1 VGAGTQV
8 ALVREQTEKM
18 FKVRQNYESTSTNYM
33 DYPILSDV
41 SIKNTRECV
50 TRGPNEWETLMI
62 SFVRDKAHVVFEV
75 LDSKKFPMSALFPQE
90 FRSDGIVFIRNNE
103 LPPGVKQCYFEY
115 LEKNEIDVHS
125 RLASYGLDIVD
136 ITMLKGQCLLF
147 AQRSGVVI
155 MACPMIIEV
164 HHGWKIN
171 NTYRLECVVHGDT
184 CCGLWCTKRVYEAWK
199 KDGRV
204 MFVKFVDAPKFTFE
218 YLVKNFSNFSIPM
231 VSDDTIARMLRE
243 YFYQDVRYSL
253 IMQDIRVNDL
263 QEMML
268 RSLVGIGMKDFKEGE
283 KVDGFSVITTHALSS
298 RVRLSSIEVEVCV
311 ASAYESDTTK
321 MIYDGGIKTQN
332 VHALDN
338 YLQEV
343 YKGLRVMRSPNLSTS
358 TLSRKMGKHKLSL
371 TTRPVND
378 YKSKL
383 KTCD

>member
-1 VGAGTQV
+1 
-8 ALVREQTEKM
+8 M
-18 FKVRQNYESTSTNYM
+18 
-33 DYPILSDV
+33 
-41 SIKNTRECV
+41 
-50 TRGPNEWETLMI
+50 
-62 SFVRDKAHVVFEV
+62 
-75 LDSKKFPMSALFPQE
+75 SKLFPQE
-90 FRSDGIVFIRNNE
+90 FRSDGITFIRNNE

-115 LEKNEIDVHS
+115 LEKNETEVHS

-155 MACPMIIEV
+155 AACPMIIEV
-164 HHGWKIN
+164 HYGWKLSD
-171 NTYRLECVVHGDT
+171 TYRLECVVHGDT

-199 KDGRV
+199 KNGRV

-218 YLVKNFSNFSIPM
+218 HLVKNFSNFSIPM
-231 VSDDTIARMLRE
+231 VSDDTIARTLRE
-243 YFYQDVRYSL
+243 YFYLEVRYSL
-253 IMQDIRVNDL
+253 IMQDIRINDL

-268 RSLVGIGMKDFKEGE
+268 RSLVGIGMKDFKEDE
-283 KVDGFSVITTHALSS
+283 KVDGCSVIITHALSS
-298 RVRLSSIEVEVCV
+298 RVRLSSTEVEVCV

-321 MIYDGGIKTQN
+321 LIYDGGIKTQN

-358 TLSRKMGKHKLSL
+358 TLSRKIGKYKLSL
-371 TTRPVND
+371 TNRPAND